1 LILQEVFLEI
11 KIKYPILSAMYHFPV
26 SGVETY
32 WWFPGL
38 VSLVASFFSSTGGL
52 SGAFILLPFQV
63 SILGYVAPG
72 VSATNLL
79 FNVIAIPGGVYRY
92 WREKRMVWALAWAI
106 TLGTIPGIFLGA
118 YFRVKFLPD
127 PAAFK
132 LFAGSVLLYIGVR
145 LARDIFKVKIKKA
158 DSQRKDF
165 KVKNPR
171 FSFKSVKYEFEG
183 ESFRVPTIPL
193 MLLCFLVG
201 IVGGTYGIGG
211 GAIIVP
217 ILVAVYRLPVYT
229 VAGAGLFGTFAA
241 SIAGTIIY
249 AVISTFQVGQAVST
263 APDLK
268 LGFLLGIGGFIGI
281 YFGARAQ
288 KFMPEKV
295 IKIILTVL
303 LLFVAVR
310 YIGGFFF

>member
-1 LILQEVFLEI
+1 
-11 KIKYPILSAMYHFPV
+11 
-26 SGVETY
+26 
-32 WWFPGL
+32 
-38 VSLVASFFSSTGGL
+38 
-52 SGAFILLPFQV
+52 
-63 SILGYVAPG
+63 
-72 VSATNLL
+72 
-79 FNVIAIPGGVYRY
+79 
-92 WREKRMVWALAWAI
+92 
-106 TLGTIPGIFLGA
+106 
-118 YFRVKFLPD
+118 
-127 PAAFK
+127 
-132 LFAGSVLLYIGVR
+132 LYIGVR
-145 LARDIFKVKIKKA
+145 LARNIFKANYKKGG
-158 DSQRKDF
+158 SQRKDF
-165 KVKNPR
+165 QVTNPR

-183 ESFRVPTIPL
+183 ESYCIPTTPL
-193 MLLCFLVG
+193 MFLCFLVG

-241 SIAGTIIY
+241 SIAGVLIY
-249 AVISTFQVGQAVST
+249 AFISVLGIDPGASV

-268 LGFLLGIGGFIGI
+268 LGLILGIGGFIGI

-295 IKIILTVL
+295 IKVILTVL